1 MKAIQER
8 TIRDNEGTNK
18 PDNQGA
24 KDYFHWLSR
33 AVDSETKE
41 GYKIEEIQAECALL
55 MSAGSNGPAFVLA
68 AAFFY
73 LTRYPKV
80 LDRLCSEI
88 HTTFSSLEEIVTGP
102 RMTECFCLRAVLEES
117 LRMTPAIF
125 GVLPRQVMAGG
136 QIVDGVFLPEDT
148 VLGTSACAIHH
159 NPEYF
164 PDPNVFR
171 PERWFT
177 DSTTGVT
184 AESVQRAKSAFFAFS
199 MGGSGCI
206 GKQIAYQQK
215 SITLARLLFRY
226 DIRAK
231 PGDSTGASGP
241 YLEEGRKDPLEFQV
255 DDVFSI
261 LTEGPMVEFKARK

>member
-8 TIRDNEGTNK
+8 TARENEETEK
-18 PDNQGA
+18 QDNQSV
-24 KDYFHWLSR
+24 KDYFYWLSR

-88 HTTFSSLEEIVTGP
+88 RTTFSSSKEIVTGP
-102 RMTECFCLRAVLEES
+102 KMTECLYLRAVLEES

-136 QIVDGVFLPEDT
+136 QVVDGIFLPEDT
-148 VLGTSACAIHH
+148 VLGTSAYAIHH

-164 PDPNVFR
+164 PDPDVFR
-171 PERWFT
+171 PERWIADDT
-177 DSTTGVT
+177 IGVT

-199 MGGSGCI
+199 MGGSSCI
-206 GKQIAYQQK
+206 GKQIAYQQM
-215 SITLARLLFRY
+215 SITLARVLFRY
-226 DIRAK
+226 DIRVK
-231 PGDSTGASGP
+231 PGDSTGAGGLH
-241 YLEEGRKDPLEFQV
+241 LEEGRKDPLEFQV

-261 LTEGPMVEFKARK
+261 LTEGPMVEFNAQK